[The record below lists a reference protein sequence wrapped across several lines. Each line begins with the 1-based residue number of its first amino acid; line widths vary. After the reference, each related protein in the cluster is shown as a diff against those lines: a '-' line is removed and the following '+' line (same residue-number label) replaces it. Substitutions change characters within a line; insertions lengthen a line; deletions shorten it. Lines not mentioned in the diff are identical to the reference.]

1 MICHVE
7 NFPFSVIGDTECQS
21 RQRRNAGGR
30 QKLKYKNL
38 VCAFDIETTYI
49 EEINQSVMYIWQF
62 QIEDYTIIGRT
73 WNDFKF
79 FIQKLSFQL
88 DEDERLVAYVH
99 NLSYEFQFL
108 AGVFHF
114 DPNQVFA
121 IDSRRVCKADLE
133 NVLELRCSYI
143 QTNMS
148 LDAFTHKMGVTAA
161 KTHGFD
167 YNKRRWYYTD
177 LTPDE
182 LLYCINDVRGLV
194 QAMKIQMERDGDDL
208 YTIPLT
214 NTGYVRRDV
223 KKAMKSYGYNRIQ
236 KLLPDYETYKLL
248 RQAFRGGN
256 THANRYF
263 ADVMLYGVK
272 SADRSSSYPEVECNH
287 AYPGTPFK
295 FVDSVTIND
304 LVHWKKD
311 LGRAFLCQ
319 IKMFH
324 VKLRNEEWGC
334 PYLAKA
340 KCRNID
346 RGAIY
351 DNGRILEAEY
361 LETTLT
367 DIDLEIVMEEY
378 AGDYEI
384 ITACHSRYCM
394 LPEPLVKTI
403 CEYYIRKTGLKN
415 NDEEDPTGYF
425 YMKSKNKLNSV
436 YGMTAQDPV
445 IESIL
450 FENGEF
456 KTDDS
461 ADEKALLEKSY
472 HRSFIP
478 YQWGVWCTAWA
489 RWELEQ
495 GLKLVHGTKDAYFIY
510 DDTDSIK
517 YLGEV
522 DWTAY
527 NAAKIATSKKSG
539 AFATDKKGATH
550 YMGVFEQEEEY
561 CRFKTFGAKKYAYTH
576 WDEND
581 EETPVE
587 ITIAGVPKKQG
598 AWELRAAGGI
608 DAFNIPFLFHAGKLE
623 SVYNDDVNMI
633 YKNEDGVD
641 IRITRNV
648 ALRPTT
654 YNLGVATDYMWVLED
669 AKVFRKSMKLLTY

>member
-1 MICHVE
+1 MIYHAE
-7 NFPFSVIGDTECQS
+7 DFPYNIIGETECQL
-21 RQRRNAGGR
+21 RRRGNAGGR

-49 EEINQSVMYIWQF
+49 ETIAQSVMYIWQF
-62 QIEDYTIIGRT
+62 QIEDDTIIGRT

-79 FIQKLSFQL
+79 FIRKLSFQL
-88 DEDERLVAYVH
+88 DNDERLVTYVH

-108 AGVFHF
+108 AGIFQF
-114 DPNQVFA
+114 DPEQVFA
-121 IDSRRVCKADLE
+121 VDPRRVCKADLE

-148 LDAFTHKMGVTAA
+148 LDAFTHKMGVHDA

-167 YNKRRWYYTD
+167 YSKKRWYYTE
-177 LTPDE
+177 LTTDE

-194 QAMKIQMERDGDDL
+194 QAMKIQMKNDGDNL
-208 YTIPLT
+208 YSIPLT

-223 KKAMKSYGYNRIQ
+223 KRAMKEVGYTRIQ
-236 KLLPDYETYKLL
+236 KMLPDYETYKLL

-287 AYPGTPFK
+287 TFPGTPFK
-295 FVDSVTIND
+295 FVDNVTIND
-304 LVHWKKD
+304 LIHWKKD
-311 LGRAFLCQ
+311 LGRAYLCQ
-319 IKMFH
+319 VKMFH
-324 VKLRNEEWGC
+324 VKLRDETWGC

-351 DNGRILEAEY
+351 DNGRILESDY

-367 DIDLEIVMEEY
+367 DIDLEIVMDEY
-378 AGDYEI
+378 SADYEI

-394 LPEPLVKTI
+394 LPAPLVKTI
-403 CEYYIRKTGLKN
+403 CDYYIRKTTLKN
-415 NDEEDPTGYF
+415 NDDEDPTGYF

-445 IESIL
+445 INSVL
-450 FENGEF
+450 FENGDF
-456 KTDDS
+456 KIDDS
-461 ADEKALLEKSY
+461 TDEKTLLDDSY

-495 GLKLVHGTKDAYFIY
+495 GLKLAHGKGVYFIY
-510 DDTDSIK
+510 TDTDSIK
-517 YLGEV
+517 YIGNI

-527 NAAKIATSKKSG
+527 NTEKIAASKKSG
-539 AFATDKKGATH
+539 AFATDKKGVTH
-550 YMGVFEQEEEY
+550 YMGVFEQEEQY
-561 CRFKTFGAKKYAYTH
+561 CRFKTYGAKKYAYTH

-641 IRITRNV
+641 IKITRNV

>member
-1 MICHVE
+1 MIYKVE
-7 NFPFSVIGDTECQS
+7 NFPVCIIGQTECQPRR
-21 RQRRNAGGR
+21 RQNVGGR

-38 VCAFDIETTYI
+38 VCAFDIETTFI
-49 EEINQSVMYIWQF
+49 EEITQSVMYMWQF

-73 WNDFKF
+73 WNEFKF
-79 FIQKLSFQL
+79 LIQKLSFYL
-88 DEDERLVAYVH
+88 DEDERLVTYVH

-108 AGVFHF
+108 AGIFHF
-114 DPNQVFA
+114 EPSQVFA
-121 IDSRRVCKADLE
+121 IDPRRVCKADLE

-148 LDAFTHKMGVTAA
+148 LDAFTHKMGVPAA

-177 LTPDE
+177 LAPDE
-182 LLYCINDVRGLV
+182 LLYGINDVRGLV

-223 KKAMKSYGYNRIQ
+223 KKAMKSCGYNRIQ

-287 AYPGTPFK
+287 AYPCTPFK
-295 FVDSVTIND
+295 FVDRVSIDD

-324 VKLRNEEWGC
+324 VKLRMEEWGC

-378 AGDYEI
+378 SADYEI

-394 LPEPLVKTI
+394 LPEPLVKTVR
-403 CEYYIRKTGLKN
+403 EYYIRKTSLKK

-436 YGMTAQDPV
+436 AGMTEQDPV
-445 IESIL
+445 IESVMFQDGI
-450 FENGEF
+450 F
-456 KTDDS
+456 KIDDS
-461 ADEKALLEKSY
+461 KDEKELLEESC
-472 HRSFIP
+472 RRAFIP
-478 YQWGVWCTAWA
+478 YQWGVWCTAWG

-495 GLKLVHGTKDAYFIY
+495 GLKLAHGKNSFFVYG
-510 DDTDSIK
+510 DTDSIK
-517 YLGEV
+517 YLGYI

-527 NAAKIATSKKSG
+527 NTAKIAASKKSG
-539 AFATDKKGATH
+539 AFATDKKGNIH
-550 YMGVFEQEEEY
+550 YMGVFEQEEPY

-587 ITIAGVPKKQG
+587 ITIAGVPKEQG

>member
-1 MICHVE
+1 
-7 NFPFSVIGDTECQS
+7 
-21 RQRRNAGGR
+21 
-30 QKLKYKNL
+30 
-38 VCAFDIETTYI
+38 
-49 EEINQSVMYIWQF
+49 
-62 QIEDYTIIGRT
+62 
-73 WNDFKF
+73 
-79 FIQKLSFQL
+79 
-88 DEDERLVAYVH
+88 
-99 NLSYEFQFL
+99 
-108 AGVFHF
+108 
-114 DPNQVFA
+114 
-121 IDSRRVCKADLE
+121 
-133 NVLELRCSYI
+133 
-143 QTNMS
+143 MS
-148 LDAFTHKMGVTAA
+148 LVEFTLKLGVPAA

-167 YNKRRWYYTD
+167 YNKRRWYYTE

-223 KKAMKSYGYNRIQ
+223 KKAMKSVGYTRIQ
-236 KLLPDYETYKLL
+236 KMLPDYETYKLL

-287 AYPGTPFK
+287 AFPGTPFK
-295 FVDSVTIND
+295 FVDGVTIDD
-304 LVHWKKD
+304 LMHWKKD

-319 IKMFH
+319 VKMFH
-324 VKLRNEEWGC
+324 VKLRTEEWGC

-346 RGAIY
+346 RGAVY

-367 DIDLEIVMEEY
+367 DIDMEIVMEEY
-378 AGDYEI
+378 IADYEI

-394 LPEPLVKTI
+394 LPEPLIKTI
-403 CEYYIRKTGLKN
+403 CEYYARKTILKN
-415 NDEEDPTGYF
+415 NEEEDPTGYF

-436 YGMTAQDPV
+436 AGMTEQDPV
-445 IESIL
+445 IESIVFQNGC
-450 FENGEF
+450 FE
-456 KTDDS
+456 TDGS
-461 ADEKALLEKSY
+461 KDEKELLEASY
-472 HRSFIP
+472 RRAFIP
-478 YQWGVWCTAWA
+478 YQWGVWCTAWG

-495 GLKLVHGTKDAYFIY
+495 GLKLAHGKDAFFIY
-510 DDTDSIK
+510 SDTDSIK
-517 YLGEV
+517 YLGNI
-522 DWTAY
+522 DWTSY
-527 NAAKIATSKKSG
+527 NAEKIELSKKSG
-539 AFATDKKGATH
+539 AFAVDKKGVTH
-550 YMGVFEQEEEY
+550 YMGVFEQEKEY
-561 CRFKTFGAKKYAYTH
+561 CRFKTYGAKKYAFTH
-576 WDEND
+576 WDKND

-623 SVYNDDVNMI
+623 SVYNDDADMI

-641 IRITRNV
+641 IKITRNV

>member
-1 MICHVE
+1 MIYNAE
-7 NFPFSVIGDTECQS
+7 NFPVSIIGQTECQPRR
-21 RQRRNAGGR
+21 RQNVGGR

-38 VCAFDIETTYI
+38 VCAFDIETTFI
-49 EEINQSVMYIWQF
+49 EEITQSVMYMWQF

-73 WNDFKF
+73 WNEFKF
-79 FIQKLSFQL
+79 LIQKLSFYL
-88 DEDERLVAYVH
+88 DEDERLVTYVH

-108 AGVFHF
+108 AGIFHF
-114 DPNQVFA
+114 EPSQVFA
-121 IDSRRVCKADLE
+121 IDPRRVCKADLE

-148 LDAFTHKMGVTAA
+148 LDAFTHKMGVPAA

-177 LTPDE
+177 LAPDE
-182 LLYCINDVRGLV
+182 LLYGINDVRGLV

-287 AYPGTPFK
+287 AYPCTPFK
-295 FVDSVTIND
+295 FVDRVSIDD
-304 LVHWKKD
+304 LIHWKKD

-324 VKLRNEEWGC
+324 VKLRMEEWGC

-378 AGDYEI
+378 SADYEI

-394 LPEPLVKTI
+394 LPEPLVKTVR
-403 CEYYIRKTGLKN
+403 EYYIRKTSLKK

-436 YGMTAQDPV
+436 AGMTEQDPV
-445 IESIL
+445 IESVMFQDGI
-450 FENGEF
+450 F
-456 KTDDS
+456 KIDDS
-461 ADEKALLEKSY
+461 KDEKELLEESC
-472 HRSFIP
+472 RRAFIP
-478 YQWGVWCTAWA
+478 YQWGVWCTAWG

-495 GLKLVHGTKDAYFIY
+495 GLKLAHGKNSFFVYG
-510 DDTDSIK
+510 DTDSIK
-517 YLGEV
+517 YLGYI

-527 NAAKIATSKKSG
+527 NTAKIAASKKSG
-539 AFATDKKGATH
+539 AFATDKKGNIH
-550 YMGVFEQEEEY
+550 YMGVFEQEEPY